1 MDNQISS
8 NGRVARNAVMLSVR
22 MLLIMV
28 VGLYTSRV
36 VLSTLGVKD
45 YGIYGLVGGIVA
57 MVSFLNASC
66 CLLPS
71 RTLISV
77 FSLSTLLLRAPR
89 RCLYYRNILCERP
102 APKIL
107 WNICLAFF
115 FHAGSGGSQL
125 AMYQWMLLVLAVLHS
140 LPVKESRGLK

>member
-57 MVSFLNASC
+57 MVSFLNAI
-66 CLLPS
+66 LLFIAFKD
-71 RTLISV
+71 LI
-77 FSLSTLLLRAPR
+77 FSL
-89 RCLYYRNILCERP
+89 
-102 APKIL
+102 
-107 WNICLAFF
+107 
-115 FHAGSGGSQL
+115 
-125 AMYQWMLLVLAVLHS
+125 
-140 LPVKESRGLK
+140 